1 MGPELPAEE
10 LFEPSSPLAHLLEA
24 TGPHPDPIAA
34 ARGLVARLGEDEK
47 VATLNAHPRIGERQD
62 RMSALSQAEQRD
74 LAVASDLEHLN
85 EEYEHKFGFRFVIF
99 VNRRPRPEIAAE
111 MRERMRRSRDQ
122 EMHAGLRA
130 VVDIA
135 EDRLRRAR

>member
-1 MGPELPAEE
+1 MGPELRTEE
-10 LFEPSSPLAHLLEA
+10 LFEPSSPLARLLVA
-24 TGPHPDPIAA
+24 TGPHPDPIGA
-34 ARGLVARLGEDEK
+34 ARRLVVRLGEDEK

-74 LAVASDLEHLN
+74 VGVASDLEQLN

-122 EMHAGLRA
+122 EMEEGLRA